1 MLNVVLD
8 TNILL
13 VCISSRSRLHWIFQS
28 IINKDFDLS
37 VTTDILSEYSEVIG
51 RHMGPETSESVM
63 GVLENLS
70 NINLVTTYFKFNLL
84 KDPDDN
90 KFVDCAVA
98 ANSDFIISH
107 DKDFDILK
115 NTPFP
120 KIKVIDSNRFREVL
134 M

>member
-28 IINKDFDLS
+28 IINKEFDLS

-70 NINLVTTYFKFNLL
+70 NINLLTTYFKFNLL

-115 NTPFP
+115 FISFP